1 MWPEVMWRSD
11 QNQDTFKSR
20 PLQPAHTLNG
30 RNKGKKGIE
39 DKIYQL
45 SNVLENLP
53 VVSFDPDLFLSPF
66 PELHNV

>member
-20 PLQPAHTLNG
+20 PLQPAHTLDG

-39 DKIYQL
+39 DEIYQL